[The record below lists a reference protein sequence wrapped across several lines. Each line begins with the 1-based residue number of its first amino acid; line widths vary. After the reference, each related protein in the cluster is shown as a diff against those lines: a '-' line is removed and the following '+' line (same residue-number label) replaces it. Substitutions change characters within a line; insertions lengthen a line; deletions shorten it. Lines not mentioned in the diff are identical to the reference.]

1 MLLGLAGRARNGKST
16 VADELARA
24 AKKAGLYPVVYDIG
38 GLVLEFCI
46 GAGLVADKKREDLD
60 AEELDVLV
68 RVGKAKREE
77 DPDFWISGIESDY
90 RDRRDSTHGLVGI
103 IPNIRYSSEETMV
116 RRNSGLLIKVTS
128 LNPNGSEFVS
138 LDRDPNHPAETEL
151 SSVNA
156 DFYLTA
162 KRGESDLLKRQAA
175 TLFDYVLSKR
185 GTLCTK

>member
-24 AKKAGLYPVVYDIG
+24 AKKAGLSPVVYDIG

-68 RVGKAKREE
+68 RVGEAKREE
-77 DPDFWISGIESDY
+77 DPDFWIRGIEGDCQKASEDF
-90 RDRRDSTHGLVGI
+90 VGI
-103 IPNIRYSSEETMV
+103 IPNMRCFNEEALV
-116 RRNSGLLIKVTS
+116 RRNGGLTIKITS
-128 LNPNGSEFVS
+128 LNKNGSEHIS
-138 LDRDPNHPAETEL
+138 RDRDPNHSLETEL
-151 SSVNA
+151 VNINA

-175 TLFDYVLSKR
+175 TLFDYVLAKR
-185 GTLCTK
+185 SVPCAK